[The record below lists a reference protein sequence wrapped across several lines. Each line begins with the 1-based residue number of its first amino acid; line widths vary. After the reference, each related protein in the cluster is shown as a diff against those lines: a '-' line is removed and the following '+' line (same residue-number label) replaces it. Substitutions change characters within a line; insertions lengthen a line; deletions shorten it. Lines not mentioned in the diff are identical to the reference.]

1 MSSLDSRHELTERQ
15 VHQVLFILLLGGTVV
30 SFNNSALNPAIPVFM
45 SVFDV
50 DIIIAGWVLNAY
62 MLSMS
67 VGLMLSGYLNKRFAF
82 KPVYSSAVLG
92 FMLGSVLGMLAPS
105 MPIVIVARALQGFS
119 GGLIIPLSIGM
130 LYQIYPQHKH
140 GRVMALWGIFI
151 MMSLAFG
158 PLIGAYL
165 VEQFAWWTLFAATIP
180 LSALVIVM
188 VWLFLPQ
195 FRSPTINSSFDM
207 VGFVSLLVWLLALM
221 TWLSTL
227 KTDFQVNLA
236 NVIDTGLL
244 AILFLMFFV
253 IWWVYERRQNQP
265 LLNVH
270 LFTNEIYLHSTIISV
285 TQTLGLMVGL
295 LLLPILI
302 QEVMGESAL
311 WTGVILMSATLMSS
325 ITTHF
330 AGKRVDR
337 HGARGI
343 VILGILISSSSMLML
358 AWCVYQPTFWVLMV
372 VMSVQGV
379 GVGLAYL
386 PTITVGFSN
395 LSKEVVT
402 EGAALNN
409 ISRRIVSTVFITLVT
424 VYVAGRGAQLL
435 ANGSTQSIAAAI
447 QEIFVMLA
455 VILFLT
461 VFSARRL
468 PKENT

>member
-82 KPVYSSAVLG
+82 KPVYSGAILG

-105 MPIVIVARALQGFS
+105 MAMVIVARAVQGLG

-151 MMSLAFG
+151 MISLAFG

-165 VEQFAWWTLFAATIP
+165 MEQFAWWTLFAATIP
-180 LSALVIVM
+180 LSALVMVM

-195 FRSPTINSSFDM
+195 FRSPTISSSFDM

-221 TWLSTL
+221 TWLNTL
-227 KTDFQVNLA
+227 KADFQATLA
-236 NVIDTGLL
+236 NVIGTGLL
-244 AILFLMFFV
+244 AILFSIFFV
-253 IWWVYERRQNQP
+253 IWWVYERRQSQP

-270 LFTNEIYLHSTIISV
+270 LFTNKIYLHSTIISV

-302 QEVMGESAL
+302 QEVMGESTL
-311 WTGVILMSATLMSS
+311 WTGIILMTATLMSS

-330 AGKRVDR
+330 SGKRVDR
-337 HGARGI
+337 YGARGI
-343 VILGILISSSSMLML
+343 GVLGIIISSSSMLML
-358 AWCVYQPTFWVLMV
+358 AWCLYQPTLWVLMV

-386 PTITVGFSN
+386 PTTTVGFSS

-409 ISRRIVSTVFITLVT
+409 ISRRIVSNVFITLVT
-424 VYVAGRGAQLL
+424 FYVAGRGAQLL

-455 VILFLT
+455 VTLFLT

-468 PKENT
+468 PKAA

>member
-82 KPVYSSAVLG
+82 KPVYSGAILG

-105 MPIVIVARALQGFS
+105 MAMVIVARAVQGLG

-151 MMSLAFG
+151 MISLAFG

-165 VEQFAWWTLFAATIP
+165 MEQFAWWTLFAATIP
-180 LSALVIVM
+180 LSALVMVM

-195 FRSPTINSSFDM
+195 FRSPTISSSFDM

-221 TWLSTL
+221 TWLNTL
-227 KTDFQVNLA
+227 KADFQATLA
-236 NVIDTGLL
+236 NVIGTGLL
-244 AILFLMFFV
+244 AILFSIFFV
-253 IWWVYERRQNQP
+253 IWWVYERRQSQP

-270 LFTNEIYLHSTIISV
+270 LFTNKIYLHSTIISV
-285 TQTLGLMVGL
+285 TQTLGL

-302 QEVMGESAL
+302 QEVMGESTL
-311 WTGVILMSATLMSS
+311 WTGIILMTATLMSS

-330 AGKRVDR
+330 SGKRVDR
-337 HGARGI
+337 YGARGI
-343 VILGILISSSSMLML
+343 GVLGIIISSSSMLML
-358 AWCVYQPTFWVLMV
+358 AWCLYQPTLWVLMV

-386 PTITVGFSN
+386 PTTTVGFSS

-424 VYVAGRGAQLL
+424 FYVAGRGAQLL

-455 VILFLT
+455 VTLFLT

-468 PKENT
+468 PKAA

>member
-1 MSSLDSRHELTERQ
+1 MSSLDSRHELTEMQ
-15 VHQVLFILLLGGTVV
+15 VRQVLFILLLGGTVV
-30 SFNNSALNPAIPVFM
+30 SFSNSALNPAIPVFM

-50 DIIIAGWVLNAY
+50 DIVIGGWVLNAY

-67 VGLMLSGYLNKRFAF
+67 VGLMLSGYLNKRFTF
-82 KPVYSSAVLG
+82 KLIYSSAILG

-105 MPIVIVARALQGFS
+105 MAMVIVARAVQGLS
-119 GGLIIPLSIGM
+119 GGLIIPLSIGI
-130 LYQIYPQHKH
+130 LYQIYPPHKH

-180 LSALVIVM
+180 LSALVM

-195 FRSPTINSSFDM
+195 FRSPTISSSFDM

-227 KTDFQVNLA
+227 KADFQANLA
-236 NVIDTGLL
+236 NVIGTVLL
-244 AILFLMFFV
+244 AILFLIFFV
-253 IWWVYERRQNQP
+253 IWCVYERRQSQP

-270 LFTNEIYLHSTIISV
+270 LFTNKIYLHSTIISV

-311 WTGVILMSATLMSS
+311 WTGVILMTATLMSS

-330 AGKRVDR
+330 SGKRVDR

-343 VILGILISSSSMLML
+343 GVLGILISSSSMLML
-358 AWCVYQPTFWVLMV
+358 AWCLYQPTLWVLMV

-386 PTITVGFSN
+386 PTTTVGFSS
-395 LSKEVVT
+395 LAKEVVT

-409 ISRRIVSTVFITLVT
+409 ISRRIVSTIFITLVT

-435 ANGSTQSIAAAI
+435 DNGSTQSIVAAI

-455 VILFLT
+455 VIFLLT
-461 VFSARRL
+461 IFSAWRL
-468 PKENT
+468 PKVA